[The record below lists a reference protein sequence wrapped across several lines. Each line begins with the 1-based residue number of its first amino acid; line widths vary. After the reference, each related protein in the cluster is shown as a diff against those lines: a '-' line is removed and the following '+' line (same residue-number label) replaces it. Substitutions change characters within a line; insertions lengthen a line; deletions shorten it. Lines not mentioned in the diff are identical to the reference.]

1 MIFLTYINRTTMGSY
16 QTTEPPKDFGKA
28 ALEYHRVRQRNRER
42 IRKIILSVAALSV
55 ITITVLAF
63 GGNFDKLFI
72 AKNSANNNSAT
83 GAAISPTQE
92 GITILKEWS
101 MPDELKE
108 ISGLS
113 YIDSDRLACVQDEIG
128 KVFIYNINTKQI
140 EKSIQ
145 FGETGDYEGLA
156 VVGNTV
162 WVLRADGVLI
172 EVKDINA
179 AKPVVSEH
187 RTHLTIAQDCEGLCY
202 DPEKNRLLVTVKEK
216 DPNSDAYKG
225 IYAFN
230 LDSRTMAKEPAFK
243 IDLQHEVFANG
254 AGGKKK
260 KAGTIMPAAIAI
272 DPVSKDM
279 FITDGPRSRLL
290 ITDKEGSIKKF
301 LQLDNKKFMQP
312 EGITFNKE
320 GELFISNEGKDVP
333 GNILKVG
340 LDTE

>member
-1 MIFLTYINRTTMGSY
+1 MGSY

-28 ALEYHRVRQRNRER
+28 AVEYYRVKQKNRER
-42 IRKIILSVAALSV
+42 IKKVILSAGVLS
-55 ITITVLAF
+55 IIIIAILAF
-63 GGNFDKLFI
+63 SGNFDKLFI
-72 AKNSANNNSAT
+72 ASSSSNNNALN
-83 GAAISPTQE
+83 GAASNPAHE
-92 GITILKEWS
+92 GVTILEEWD
-101 MPDELKE
+101 MPGELKE

-113 YIDSDRLACVQDEIG
+113 YVDKDRMACVQDEIG
-128 KVFIYNINTKQI
+128 NIYIYNISTKEI
-140 EKSIQ
+140 EKTIA
-145 FGETGDYEGLA
+145 FGSTGDYEGLA

-179 AKPVVSEH
+179 AKPAVTEH

-202 DPEKNRLLVTVKEK
+202 DPDNNRLLVTVKEK
-216 DPNSDAYKG
+216 DPNSDTYKG
-225 IYAFN
+225 IYAFDLAN
-230 LDSRTMAKEPAFK
+230 RTMDKTPAFK
-243 IDLQHEVFANG
+243 IDLGHKIFEDVA
-254 AGGKKK
+254 ASGKKK
-260 KAGTIMPAAIAI
+260 KASTIMPAAIAI
-272 DPVSKDM
+272 HPVSKDM

-340 LDTE
+340 LDAK